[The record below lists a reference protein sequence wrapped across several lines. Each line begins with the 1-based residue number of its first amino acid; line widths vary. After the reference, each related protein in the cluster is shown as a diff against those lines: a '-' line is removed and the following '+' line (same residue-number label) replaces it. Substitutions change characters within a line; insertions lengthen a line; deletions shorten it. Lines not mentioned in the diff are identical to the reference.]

1 MLANLDA
8 KYGGLS
14 RGMAPD
20 ASHISNA
27 FSTMTLGPDGSGSG
41 SGAVAAA
48 AATPLGSSGPTP
60 CFDEGAIY
68 YRRQLLASSLEGR
81 RVDLITITDHFGLS
95 DDGGGGGERE
105 SLPAG
110 IMPQDSALSGI
121 GFWEPVHLFAGKKV
135 SGQRVPGMQQ
145 WGGGGAGMQQ
155 EGRPQEHFMG
165 PLQASPP
172 PHSPGALGFVVIQVD
187 MLGSDDTDSFE
198 QVFFVSSRVHPGETP
213 ATHMFNGLLALL
225 LRRDDPRAAALRRAF
240 VFKVRRGLDR
250 SRSR

>member
-1 MLANLDA
+1 
-8 KYGGLS
+8 
-14 RGMAPD
+14 MAPD

-95 DDGGGGGERE
+95 DGGEHE

-110 IMPQDSALSGI
+110 IMPQDSTAASSI
-121 GFWEPVHLFAGKKV
+121 GCPEPVHLFTGKKV
-135 SGQRVPGMQQ
+135 SRQWVPGMQQ
-145 WGGGGAGMQQ
+145 WGGGGWYAARGQTSITLY
-155 EGRPQEHFMG
+155 GAPSG
-165 PLQASPP
+165 IPP
-172 PHSPGALGFVVIQVD
+172 SSLPGGTGIC
-187 MLGSDDTDSFE
+187 G
-198 QVFFVSSRVHPGETP
+198 HP
-213 ATHMFNGLLALL
+213 
-225 LRRDDPRAAALRRAF
+225 
-240 VFKVRRGLDR
+240 
-250 SRSR
+250 S